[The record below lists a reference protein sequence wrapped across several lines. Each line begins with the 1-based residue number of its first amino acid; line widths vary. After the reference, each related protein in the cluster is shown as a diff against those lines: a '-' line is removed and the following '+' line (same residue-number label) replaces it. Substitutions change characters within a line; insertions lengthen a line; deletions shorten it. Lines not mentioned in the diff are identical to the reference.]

1 MSNERTGEV
10 TISAGAKSL
19 SDLTFSYELKCM
31 SELSL
36 LQTGTV
42 INSFQIFFYD
52 ECKDTIISPPY
63 FESFSTLVYEPFW
76 QPVVPAA
83 TSLTCGGFSYSI

>member
-1 MSNERTGEV
+1 VNV
-10 TISAGAKSL
+10 QAGAKSL
-19 SDLTFSYELKCM
+19 SDLTFSYELKCS

-52 ECKDTIISPPY
+52 ECTDTIITPPF
-63 FESFSTLVYEPFW
+63 FENFSTLVYEPFW
-76 QPVVPAA
+76 
-83 TSLTCGGFSYSI
+83 